1 MNAIEL
7 LKKQH
12 RLVEE
17 IFEKIE
23 KDGADKNSLFA
34 QLGDNL
40 AAHATIEESLFYPAA
55 FADQTEDMLR
65 EAVEEHL
72 SVKRIITD
80 MLAVGVDDET
90 FDAKVKVLKE
100 QIEHHVEEEEDELFP
115 KVQKVLG
122 KEDLATLGADMKA
135 LFDAVMAEKPR
146 FDVPQETTEPAP
158 LQ

>member
-7 LKKQH
+7 LKQQH

-23 KDGADKNSLFA
+23 KDGANKKSLFA

-40 AAHATIEESLFYPAA
+40 AAHATIEENLFYPAA

-90 FDAKVKVLKE
+90 FEAKVKVLKE
-100 QIEHHVEEEEDELFP
+100 QIEHHVEEEEEELFP
-115 KVQKVLG
+115 KVQKVLA
-122 KEDLATLGADMKA
+122 KEDLASLGADMKA
-135 LFDAVMAEKPR
+135 LFDAAMAQQPR
-146 FDVPQETTEPAP
+146 FEVPLETREPAP
-158 LQ
+158 LE